1 MASKK
6 KKVSPVVS
14 SDFESLVTKIVQIHD
29 RAQDFSTKAV
39 NIGLTLRNWLI
50 GHRIVE
56 FEQNGKD
63 RATYGERLLPE
74 LSQRL
79 ANAGL
84 TRVDARELRR
94 FRLLYTVYPQIRE
107 TVSPELLA
115 QSGIAPLM
123 MFLHSDSSRESATPQ
138 LIPSEPG
145 LLDRLVVGGRLERIG
160 QLRGTWYSRGMVV

>member
-1 MASKK
+1 MNDTIL
-6 KKVSPVVS
+6 P
-14 SDFESLVTKIVQIHD
+14 FLHTHRNHEFRL
-29 RAQDFSTKAV
+29 FSEY
-39 NIGLTLRNWLI
+39 R
-50 GHRIVE
+50 GHRLV
-56 FEQNGKD
+56 K
-63 RATYGERLLPE
+63 
-74 LSQRL
+74 
-79 ANAGL
+79 AGL
-84 TRVDARELRR
+84 KRVDARELRR

-123 MFLHSDSSRESATPQ
+123 MFLPSDSSRESATPQ